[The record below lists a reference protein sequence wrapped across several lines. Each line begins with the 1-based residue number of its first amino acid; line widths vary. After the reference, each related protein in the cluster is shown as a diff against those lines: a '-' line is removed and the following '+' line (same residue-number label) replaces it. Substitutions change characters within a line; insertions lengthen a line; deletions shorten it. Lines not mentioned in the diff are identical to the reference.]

1 MVPAIALITGLLHL
15 DVQGMTAVLLL
26 QSLWTGGIGVGFL
39 RDPKDAWARPGRPDN
54 GAIA

>member
-39 RDPKDAWARPGRPDN
+39 RAPKDAWARPGRPDN